1 MMDSPKAQTVSPN
14 RYKIITFR
22 VDQDTYDV
30 LRGLLDRERAARPF
44 DFVSRSNLMRRL
56 VLAEGHRV
64 C

>member
-30 LRGLLDRERAARPF
+30 LRGRACRPTI
-44 DFVSRSNLMRRL
+44 
-56 VLAEGHRV
+56 
-64 C
+64 